1 MDHLQL
7 SDRPTLYPDCCC
19 SISRGLIQT
28 LLFILPSDPELTI
41 SVGCGSG
48 LLEALLLR
56 ESPKFNLHGV
66 EVSSSV
72 NRYLPEE
79 RMQLVPGTW
88 ALASSARDA
97 SAWIFVYPREVQLI
111 KKYIQSYGKGVVR
124 QIIWIGPLADREEV
138 ETMLLEQGWNTET
151 TQSIGHGS
159 VILETRSVHKSAR
172 IA

>member
-28 LLFILPSDPELTI
+28 LLSILPSDPELTL
-41 SVGCGSG
+41 SVGSGSG

-56 ESPKFNLHGV
+56 QSRKLNVHGV

-72 NRYLPEE
+72 NKYLPEE
-79 RMQLVPGTW
+79 RTQLVAGTW
-88 ALASSARDA
+88 ALASSAKDA

-111 KKYIQSYGKGVVR
+111 EKYIQSYGKGIVR
-124 QIIWIGPLADREEV
+124 QIIWIGPLADREEA
-138 ETMLLEQGWNTET
+138 ETTLLEEGWNAET
-151 TQSIGHGS
+151 IQSIGHGS
-159 VILETRSVHKSAR
+159 VILETRPLHQSAR
-172 IA
+172 TS